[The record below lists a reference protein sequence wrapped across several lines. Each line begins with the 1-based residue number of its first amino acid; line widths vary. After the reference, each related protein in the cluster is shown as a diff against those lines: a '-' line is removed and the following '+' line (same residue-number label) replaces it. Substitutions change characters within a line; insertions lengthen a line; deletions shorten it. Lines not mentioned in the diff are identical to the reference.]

1 MTQPQP
7 TYQPIYS
14 GIPFDPLKYV
24 KRLESV
30 GFSREQAEVQAET
43 FLSIVQEQLITKHD
57 LKELEVDL
65 KRDIKDLEVNL
76 RKDIKELEAKTT
88 LEFEVIRRDIK
99 ELEAKTT
106 LEFESIRHDIELVR
120 RDVKASE
127 EKTATELT
135 LIRRD
140 IKEMEVN
147 SKIQLELL
155 RRDLKLWFGGMLVT
169 LVVSLSGVVTLIPRL
184 MGH

>member
-99 ELEAKTT
+99 ELE
-106 LEFESIRHDIELVR
+106 I
-120 RDVKASE
+120 
-127 EKTATELT
+127 
-135 LIRRD
+135 
-140 IKEMEVN
+140 N
-147 SKIQLELL
+147 SKNQSELL

-184 MGH
+184 MSH